1 MLRISA
7 DQAAGLVDAL
17 LHLYQ
22 AKAESLQQ
30 TTNDLIRRDGS
41 SEAVLRARDELRAID
56 QAIDQLG
63 WDPGRPKRAVEI
75 TAERGP
81 LREAVAAAIDEA
93 GTQLSARC
101 TELLR
106 GEGSAAAI
114 DTGIEE
120 LRALLTLLRNAE
132 GAR

>member
-1 MLRISA
+1 MLRIPA

-41 SEAVLRARDELRAID
+41 SEAVLRAREELRAID

-63 WDPGRPKRAVEI
+63 WDPGPRNQVVEI
-75 TAERGP
+75 TAERAP

-93 GTQLSARC
+93 GMQLSRHC
-101 TELLR
+101 TALLR
-106 GEGSAAAI
+106 GEGPAAAI
-114 DTGIEE
+114 DAGIEE
-120 LRALLTLLRNAE
+120 LRALLNLLRDSE
-132 GAR
+132 GA

>member
-1 MLRISA
+1 VLRIPA
-7 DQAAGLVDAL
+7 DRAAGLVDAL

-22 AKAESLQQ
+22 AKAESLHH

-41 SEAVLRARDELRAID
+41 SEAVLREREELRAID

-63 WDPGRPKRAVEI
+63 WDPVRPERAVEI

-93 GTQLSARC
+93 GTKLSARC
-101 TELLR
+101 TALVR

-114 DTGIEE
+114 DAGIEE
-120 LRALLTLLRNAE
+120 LQALLALLRNAE